1 MSPERLSTSDIAA
14 AGERPRP
21 APARVERGPQDREH
35 AHPGP
40 HDHDE
45 LPAQLFQAEDATK
58 YRQHW
63 SRVQTS
69 FVDEPR
75 RAVEEADRLV
85 AAVMKRL
92 AEVFSDERRHLEA
105 QWEKSDQVSTEDLR
119 QAMRRYRSFF
129 ERLLAV

>member
-1 MSPERLSTSDIAA
+1 MSPERLSTTDIAA
-14 AGERPRP
+14 AGERTRP
-21 APARVERGPQDREH
+21 DSDYVE
-35 AHPGP
+35 PGP
-40 HDHDE
+40 HDDDE
-45 LPAQLFQAEDATK
+45 LPAQLFQAEDATE

-129 ERLLAV
+129 ERLLTV